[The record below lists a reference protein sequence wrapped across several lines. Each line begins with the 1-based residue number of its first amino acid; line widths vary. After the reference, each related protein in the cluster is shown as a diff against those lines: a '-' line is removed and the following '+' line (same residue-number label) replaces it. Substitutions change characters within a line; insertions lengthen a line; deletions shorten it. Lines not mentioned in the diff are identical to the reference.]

1 MHGDESC
8 LVRKISHYTALS
20 DTEKHLLNEL
30 ERESR
35 TVRRHETLVDEGE
48 TNRLFVLDSGWVYTF
63 IHTPDGRRQILDLHF
78 PGDVVGTNQI
88 AFAESTCGIAAAT
101 DAVICPFPKSG
112 LRSVFSNSPKL
123 TALFYTFAMI
133 DHAAVLDRL
142 RATGRMPAASRVLLV
157 LLQCRAR
164 LRIMDPAYSDEFEL
178 PLHQEVIGD
187 LVGLS
192 NISVS
197 NALKQLKEEGLIA
210 RQGRWISFPNEER
223 ATQLI
228 DFADHYYE
236 IDTSWFPGL

>member
-8 LVRKISHYTALS
+8 LVRKISHYIPLS
-20 DTEKHLLNEL
+20 DAERRLLSEL

-63 IHTPDGRRQILDLHF
+63 VHTPDGRRQILDLHF
-78 PGDVVGTNQI
+78 PGDAVGTNQV
-88 AFAESTCGIAAAT
+88 AFAESTYGIAAAT
-101 DAVICPFPKSG
+101 DATICPFPKSG
-112 LRSVFSNSPKL
+112 LHGVFSNSPKL

-164 LRIMDPAYSDEFEL
+164 LRIMEPSSADGFEL
-178 PLHQEVIGD
+178 PLQQEVIGD
-187 LVGLS
+187 MVGLS

-197 NALKQLKEEGLIA
+197 NALKQLREDGLIA
-210 RQGRWISFPNEER
+210 RDGHRISFPNEER
-223 ATQLI
+223 ATELT

-236 IDTSWFPGL
+236 IDTSWFPSR

>member
-1 MHGDESC
+1 M
-8 LVRKISHYTALS
+8 LS
-20 DTEKHLLNEL
+20 EL

-48 TNRLFVLDSGWVYTF
+48 PNRLFVLDSGWVYTF

-78 PGDVVGTNQI
+78 PGDIVGTNQI

-101 DAVICPFPKSG
+101 DGVICPFPKSG
-112 LRSVFSNSPKL
+112 LRGVFSKSSKL

-142 RATGRMPAASRVLLV
+142 RATGRMPAALRVLLV

-164 LRIMDPAYSDEFEL
+164 LRIMEPSYADAFEL
-178 PLHQEVIGD
+178 PLQQDVIGD
-187 LVGLS
+187 MIGLS

-197 NALKQLKEEGLIA
+197 NALKQLKEDGLVA
-210 RQGRWISFPNEER
+210 RQGRWISFPSEER
-223 ATQLI
+223 AMTLI

-236 IDTSWFPGL
+236 IDTSWFPGPQGAGGEQRIKAL